1 MTNFELRTLALA
13 GVFRAAS
20 LVNTLANDGVISE
33 QDLEISTNSLFQTSP
48 DDVLQVYDVKG
59 TNGAVENL
67 HAGFTT
73 MNNQLGK
80 DSDKRNIDI
89 ARYVVSMLFLERRLM
104 KNTAMLE
111 TLSSGIE
118 LATRQSEH
126 FSKTHE
132 NVIANLADLYS
143 KTISE
148 LGPRI
153 MVNGEQSYLETTA
166 ISNKIR
172 TVLLSGIRSAVLWQQ
187 LGGRRWHILFQRGRY
202 LKTAENLLED
212 SQITYH

>member
-1 MTNFELRTLALA
+1 MNNFESRTLAFA

-20 LVNTLANDGVISE
+20 LVDTLAN
-33 QDLEISTNSLFQTSP
+33 
-48 DDVLQVYDVKG
+48 KG
-59 TNGAVENL
+59 TLSEDDLRISVQSIFETDPKETVDVFGELKNL
-67 HAGFTT
+67 SLGFETIQ
-73 MNNQLGK
+73 NQLGR
-80 DSDKRNIDI
+80 DSRNRNMDI

-104 KNTAMLE
+104 NNPAMLE
-111 TLSSGIE
+111 TLSTGVD

-126 FSKTHE
+126 FSTTHK

-143 KTISE
+143 RTISE

-153 MVNGEQSYLETTA
+153 MVNGEQNYLETTA

-187 LGGRRWHILFQRGRY
+187 LGGRRWHIIFNRSKY
-202 LKTAENLLED
+202 IKTA
-212 SQITYH
+212 QIFLKNEQNH